1 MQCEVQLLLQSCS
14 VPELLREHITI
25 FDFPGRVQTPPPLGP
40 PMWCLSLAG
49 PTLGQLKIS
58 VAVNFTEASL
68 CNSICHSTLTL
79 LIFNLMEA
87 TNNTGIC

>member
-1 MQCEVQLLLQSCS
+1 MRGPLASL
-14 VPELLREHITI
+14 ELFYTRISKGI
-25 FDFPGRVQTPPPLGP
+25 NVDFPGRTWPLPPLGP

-58 VAVNFTEASL
+58 VAVSFIEASL
-68 CNSICHSTLTL
+68 CKSICRSTLTL
-79 LIFNLMEA
+79 LIFNLLEA